1 MPASLNS
8 RKRSSMSSR
17 SFVNI
22 NLPFSGF
29 SSGNPR
35 WANHSAHTCCCRRRA
50 SFRRYTDFSACRR
63 RIFFAR
69 SSRPL
74 RRPFLRGTRR
84 SFVSPRC
91 VNTSSLSNRLS
102 ECFHAFLDA
111 LAEAPGSPLIDVSDE
126 QEHRDYVRRFAE
138 IPLKKLG

>member
-8 RKRSSMSSR
+8 RKKSSMSSR

-29 SSGNPR
+29 SSSNPR
-35 WANHSAHTCCCRRRA
+35 WANHSAHTCCCRRRT

-69 SSRPL
+69 SRLSQ
-74 RRPFLRGTRR
+74 RRLFLRGTRR
-84 SFVSPRC
+84 SFVSPRRIY
-91 VNTSSLSNRLS
+91 TSALSNRLGK
-102 ECFHAFLDA
+102 CFHAFLDA
-111 LAEAPGSPLIDVSDE
+111 LAEAPSSPLIDVSDE
-126 QEHRDYVRRFAE
+126 QEHLRF
-138 IPLKKLG
+138 LQL